1 MKSNNLYLSAL
12 WMVGAIFAFSMT
24 AVAGREATHALST
37 SALSISQL
45 VFFRNV
51 IGLVLVTLLVLKYT
65 TVQQRRLTASA
76 FKLHLGRNT
85 SHFMGQW
92 CWFYGL
98 SVLPLAQVFAIEFTV
113 PIWTAFFASILLSET
128 ITWRRTVAIV
138 MGFAGVLLIL
148 RPGFIEIPDAAWI
161 VLVGAIAYA
170 LSHTLTK
177 KLSGQGSALL
187 VIFYMHVMQLPL
199 ALLFVSFDFAWPE
212 GINWLYV
219 AITAIAAMT
228 AHFCMTKALSHGDAM
243 IVMPMDFLRLP
254 LIAIIGVILYS
265 ESIDMW
271 LFIGASIM
279 LAGNLLALKEKP
291 AARLEKTPSTTH

>member
-1 MKSNNLYLSAL
+1 MKTPNLYLSAL
-12 WMVGAIFAFSMT
+12 WMAGAIFAFSAT
-24 AVAGREATHALST
+24 AVAGREATHALSD

-51 IGLVLVTLLVLKYT
+51 IGLAVVTALVLMFT
-65 TVQQRRLTASA
+65 SAQQRRLTASA

-98 SVLPLAQVFAIEFTV
+98 SILPLAQVFAIEFTV
-113 PIWTAFFASILLSET
+113 PIWTAFFASMLLAET
-128 ITWRRTVAIV
+128 ITWRRTVAII

-148 RPGFIEIPDAAWI
+148 RPGFVEVPNAAWV
-161 VLVGAIAYA
+161 VLMGAVAYA

-199 ALLFVSFDFAWPE
+199 ALVFVSFDFAWPE

-219 AITAIAAMT
+219 AITALAAMT
-228 AHFCMTKALSHGDAM
+228 AHFCMTKALSYGDAM

-254 LIAIIGVILYS
+254 LIAIIGVILYG
-265 ESIDMW
+265 EGVDLW
-271 LFIGASIM
+271 LLLGAGIM
-279 LAGNLLALKEKP
+279 LAGNMLAL
-291 AARLEKTPSTTH
+291 REKT

>member
-1 MKSNNLYLSAL
+1 MKTPNLYLSAL
-12 WMVGAIFAFSMT
+12 WMAGAIFAFSAT
-24 AVAGREATHALST
+24 AVAGREATHALSD

-51 IGLVLVTLLVLKYT
+51 IGLAVVTALVLMFT
-65 TVQQRRLTASA
+65 SAQQRRLTASA

-98 SVLPLAQVFAIEFTV
+98 SILPLAQVFAIEFTV
-113 PIWTAFFASILLSET
+113 PIWTAFFASMLLAET
-128 ITWRRTVAIV
+128 ITWRRTVAII

-148 RPGFIEIPDAAWI
+148 RPGFVEVPNAAWV
-161 VLVGAIAYA
+161 VLMGAVAYA

-199 ALLFVSFDFAWPE
+199 ALVFVSFGFAWPE

-219 AITAIAAMT
+219 AITALAAMT
-228 AHFCMTKALSHGDAM
+228 AHFCMTKALS
-243 IVMPMDFLRLP
+243 
-254 LIAIIGVILYS
+254 
-265 ESIDMW
+265 
-271 LFIGASIM
+271 
-279 LAGNLLALKEKP
+279 NL
-291 AARLEKTPSTTH
+291 